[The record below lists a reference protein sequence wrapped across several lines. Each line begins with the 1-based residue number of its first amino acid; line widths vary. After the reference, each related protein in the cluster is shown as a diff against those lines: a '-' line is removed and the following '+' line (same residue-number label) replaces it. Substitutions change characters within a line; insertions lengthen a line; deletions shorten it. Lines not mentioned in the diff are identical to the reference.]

1 MSAHPATHPAP
12 EAETSSS
19 GLTALQK
26 DSLTRGRA
34 AALKAMFF
42 DVDGVMT
49 DGGLFYDGNGE
60 ALKRFHV
67 LDGHGI
73 KMLQDAGV
81 LVGILSGRNHPAV
94 LARAKEL
101 GLTEVHLGLQDKL
114 SQLREICARRSL
126 DLQACGHMGDDLPDL
141 PVMQA
146 VGFSA
151 TVASAVPEVCQ
162 QAMWTAQWPAGAG
175 AVREVCD
182 FILRCKLLAPTGTH

>member
-175 AVREVCD
+175 AVREGCD
-182 FILRCKLLAPTGTH
+182 FILRCEVLAPTGTH